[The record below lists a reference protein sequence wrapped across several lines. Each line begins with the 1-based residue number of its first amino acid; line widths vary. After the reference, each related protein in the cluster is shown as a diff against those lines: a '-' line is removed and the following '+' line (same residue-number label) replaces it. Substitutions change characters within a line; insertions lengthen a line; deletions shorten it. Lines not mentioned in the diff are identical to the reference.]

1 MATPAAARLQTIRYE
16 GGSVRAPKANIEY
29 LVGDVTLS
37 WAGLALTGQG
47 GAGRPYGYRR
57 KANAAAGQPVKV
69 IFNNG
74 EDYTFRVTGGIKNF
88 INFLL
93 GRSTLDNVQQIVT
106 QRGSE
111 FGRAPF
117 FEGA

>member
-1 MATPAAARLQTIRYE
+1 MATAPNARLITIRYQ

-29 LVGDVTLS
+29 LAGGVELS
-37 WAGLALTGQG
+37 WAGLALTGGG

-57 KANAAAGQPVKV
+57 KANASAGQPVKV

-74 EDYTFRVTGGIKNF
+74 EDYTFRVTGGVKNL
-88 INFLL
+88 INFMLS
-93 GRSTLDNVQQIVT
+93 RSTLNNVQQIVT

-117 FEGA
+117 FEGT

>member
-1 MATPAAARLQTIRYE
+1 MPTPAPARLTTIRYQ
-16 GGSVRAPKANIEY
+16 GGSVRAPRANIEY
-29 LVGDVTLS
+29 LVGDVELS

-57 KANAAAGQPVKV
+57 RANAAAGQPVKV
-69 IFNNG
+69 MFNNG
-74 EDYTFRVTGGIKNF
+74 TDYTFRVTGGIKNL

-93 GRSTLDNVQQIVT
+93 GRSQLDNVQQIVT

-117 FEGA
+117 FEGT